1 MATTKIT
8 ETKIITIDGKKYLTF
23 PQAWQFIGYKDRGVL
38 HQRIMREEAQKENEK
53 DPVGAL
59 NIEKYVF
66 VPYDYCIRKKE
77 EEENAKVLSRLKGK
91 GIEEKDIDKLELIK
105 KSGYTYEEIEKLL
118 SQKKK

>member
-1 MATTKIT
+1 MATTKII

-53 DPVGAL
+53 DPVGAI

-66 VPYDYCIRKKE
+66 VPLDYCERKKE
-77 EEENAKVLSRLKGK
+77 EEENTKALERLKGF
-91 GIEEKDIDKLELIK
+91 GSSDIETLERIK
-105 KSGYTYEEIEKLL
+105 ELGLTKADIEKLIA
-118 SQKKK
+118 SKKK